1 MDYLIF
7 LTGLFL
13 LAAAGGCRI
22 LFREG
27 REPSRWPFL
36 GLALVSLGLM
46 MWSGILIFAL
56 GLGDGMTLV
65 RALLGAVFATSL
77 LGFCLSPLVHGH
89 RIGFILKWAM
99 MVGLFGWT
107 FVVGASDLRSY
118 WFSGPLVA
126 VALIGGWRFGT
137 IAMAFDRMKRSA
149 PRIVPALVL
158 AITTALCLL
167 PDAVEICYDVKGQG
181 AALERNIVLGGLVLA
196 TLCSI
201 AFCCIVWDAIYQAN
215 GAELSRNLL
224 RRRRIG
230 TSVILVATIFTIT
243 NGAWLAH
250 WLGNQARQQQITTL
264 LSALHL
270 AANNI
275 DSREVGQIQGK
286 PEEIQ
291 GQMFTGLRAKLLE
304 IRKAL
309 PANRFTYL
317 LGMRGKQLVFLV
329 DAEDPS
335 LVDTF
340 SPPGEPVRDFPK
352 RWGPELAGYS
362 TFSGPDRDEWG
373 VWCSAAVPILD
384 ANQKVVA
391 VLGVDYPATTWL
403 QPLAARRFAAMG
415 VTFSVALLLIT
426 LFGFHLT
433 SIETTLQVE
442 SLSERLSDAM
452 IAAEFDTWECFTKPF
467 TLNISDRIVSTLGWR
482 TNRTGP
488 SFRKVW
494 RQIHPEDRYQL
505 FSLVRPK
512 TEPNAATSESSS
524 EAEIRIKVADGRWV
538 WFMLRGRL
546 IQSHFDKDH
555 TATRLIGTI
564 LNIDERQRARLEI
577 DKQRRFA
584 QHVMESVPNGLAV
597 IGENG
602 IISYANP
609 AFIRLSRGTAE
620 SLAGKSL
627 DSLIA
632 NVDSTA
638 TAGDG
643 FEAILNCV
651 DGSLIPVQ
659 VFRARLSESQ
669 LDSGSILAVVDLTAA
684 KEAEQDLLRSR
695 AEANRLALVAKRTDN
710 AVVITDAVGRIE
722 WVNEGFTKISGY
734 GKDEVIGKTPGSI
747 LQMSGETNLA
757 RSYMREQINAGK
769 GYETETI
776 NYAKNGR
783 AYLVHIECQPL
794 LDPHGTLTGF
804 MALERDITQTRRS
817 SNLLEAIASINNTLL
832 SRRIEP
838 SVWGGILA
846 ALGTAANVDRCH
858 LLHIHPSAAGTR
870 DMSQIATWNAGGS
883 APEIQ
888 KEDCQN
894 LPFENSVFDRW
905 HREMAAG
912 REVHGLVTSLPLPEQ
927 APLLAKGIRS
937 LILVPILTGDRL
949 WGFLCFVACR
959 EDRVWASWEISIL
972 RSAATNIGLRQV
984 AQSESDALVLAR
996 DEAHSAARAA
1006 DKANLAKSTFLAT
1019 MSHEIRTPL
1028 NAVIGMASLLETTPL
1043 NLQQQD
1049 FAETILNSSN
1059 FLLELINDILD
1070 YSRIESGKIDLDST
1084 PVPLSD
1090 LCREAFDV
1098 IRLGAAGK
1106 QIELIGRIAPQLPSR
1121 LIGDRAR
1128 IRQILVNLL
1137 SNAVKFTPAGF
1148 VSLTVDGH
1156 QISNGHWKL
1165 TLDVTDSGIG
1175 IAPDAIA
1182 KLFRPFVQEDSS
1194 TTRRFGGSGLG
1205 LAISKR
1211 LAEQM
1216 GGDITVTSVM
1226 GKGSTFSASFVLE
1239 PSLTDEPTPPPVSKL
1254 PGGEPLKILVVDDNE
1269 LNRRIL
1275 EETLASWGVA
1285 CHTAASGAQAI
1296 HSWTRSGPYDLV
1308 ITDHHM
1314 EEMDGI
1320 EMTRYFR
1327 SLPDAKHTRF
1337 SLLSSDSNYP
1347 AEIRALFDEVGSKP
1361 IWPSNLHGI
1370 LTRLIPGTVSTIT
1383 PASNA
1388 PNPLESVSLGNLKVL
1403 VAEDNPNNQ
1412 KVIRLL
1418 LRRLGIE
1425 PEIVDDGQQ
1434 AVDAVRA
1441 TAFDVIFLDLQMPVL
1456 DGLAACRAIRT
1467 LVLTTRPF
1475 IVALTANVFQEDRD
1489 AAAAAGMD
1497 DYLSKPIN
1505 LIRLREMF
1513 TTIIDS
1519 ISLPVS
1525 NP

>member
-27 REPSRWPFL
+27 REPFRSPFL
-36 GLALVSLGLM
+36 AVALVALGLQI
-46 MWSGILIFAL
+46 WSGILIFAL
-56 GLGDGMTLV
+56 GLGDGMTLL

-77 LGFCLSPLVHGH
+77 LGFCLSPLVQGH
-89 RIGFILKWAM
+89 RVGFILKWASM
-99 MVGLFGWT
+99 FALFVFT
-107 FVVGASDLRSY
+107 FVAGASDLRSY

-126 VALIGGWRFGT
+126 VAFAGGWRFAT
-137 IAMAFDRMKRSA
+137 IAKALDRTKRSA
-149 PRIVPALVL
+149 PRLVTALVL
-158 AITTALCLL
+158 AITASICLV
-167 PDAVEICYDVKGQG
+167 PDAVQICYDVEGQG
-181 AALERNIVLGGLVLA
+181 FSHARIVFLGGLILA

-201 AFCCIVWDAIYQAN
+201 AFCTILWETIYQSN
-215 GAELSRNLL
+215 RAELTRNLL

-230 TSVILVATIFTIT
+230 TTVILVAAIFTVT

-250 WLGNQARQQQITTL
+250 WLGNQAKQEQITTL

-270 AANNI
+270 GANNI
-275 DSREVGQIQGK
+275 DPQEVRLIQGDPAEVHGK
-286 PEEIQ
+286 T
-291 GQMFTGLRAKLLE
+291 FTGLRSKLLD

-309 PANRFTYL
+309 PGNRFTYL
-317 LGMRGKQLVFLV
+317 LGMRDGRLVFLV
-329 DAEDPS
+329 DAEDPANE
-335 LVDTF
+335 DDF
-340 SPPGEPVRDFPK
+340 SPPGEPVKDYPEK
-352 RWGPELAGYS
+352 WKPELAGNS
-362 TFSGPDRDEWG
+362 TFNGPDRDEWG
-373 VWCSAAVPILD
+373 VWFAAAVPILD
-384 ANQKVVA
+384 ANQNVVA
-391 VLGVDYPATTWL
+391 VLGVDYPVTTWL

-415 VTFSVALLLIT
+415 VTCSVALLLIA
-426 LFGFHLT
+426 LFGFHL
-433 SIETTLQVE
+433 SAIETTLRVE

-452 IAAEFDTWECFTKPF
+452 IAAEFDTWECFTNPF
-467 TLNISDRIVSTLGWR
+467 KLNISHRILTTLGWR
-482 TNRTGP
+482 TTRAGP

-494 RQIHPEDRYQL
+494 LHIHPEDRYQL
-505 FSLVRPK
+505 FNLVRPK
-512 TEPNAATSESSS
+512 TNPTAARTESSS
-524 EAEIRIKVADGRWV
+524 EAEIRIKVAGGRWV

-546 IQSHFDKDH
+546 IQSHFDKDQS
-555 TATRLIGTI
+555 ATRLVGTI
-564 LNIDERQRARLEI
+564 INIDERQRARLEI

-597 IGENG
+597 IGEDG

-609 AFIRLSRGTAE
+609 AFIRLARGATE
-620 SLAGKSL
+620 SLVGKPL

-643 FEAILNCV
+643 FEAVLTCL
-651 DGSLIPVQ
+651 DRSSIPVQ

-669 LDSGSILAVVDLTAA
+669 IDSGSILAVVDLTAA

-734 GKDEVIGKTPGSI
+734 GKDDVIGKTPGSI
-747 LQMSGETNLA
+747 LQRHGESDLA
-757 RSYMREQINAGK
+757 KSHMRDQMKAGK
-769 GYETETI
+769 GFETEI
-776 NYAKNGR
+776 LNYAKSGR

-794 LDPHGTLTGF
+794 VDTHGDLTGF

-817 SNLLEAIASINNTLL
+817 SNLLEAVGSINNTLL

-858 LLHIHPSAAGTR
+858 LFHVHPRHAGGTR

-883 APEIQ
+883 APQIQ
-888 KEDCQN
+888 RDDFQN
-894 LPFENSVFDRW
+894 LPFEDSVFDRW

-912 REVHGLVTSLPLPEQ
+912 REIHGLVSSFPLPEQ
-927 APLLAKGIRS
+927 APLLAQGVRS
-937 LILVPILTGDRL
+937 LIVVPILTGDQL
-949 WGFLCFVACR
+949 WGFLSFVSCH

-984 AQSESDALVLAR
+984 AQIESDALVLAR

-1043 NLQQQD
+1043 NTQQKD

-1070 YSRIESGKIDLDST
+1070 YSRIESGTIDLDSS
-1084 PVPLSD
+1084 PFPLSD

-1106 QIELIGRIAPQLPSR
+1106 QIELIGRIAPQLPAM
-1121 LIGDRAR
+1121 LVGDRAR

-1137 SNAVKFTPAGF
+1137 GNAVKFTPAGF
-1148 VSLTVDGH
+1148 VSLTVDG
-1156 QISNGHWKL
+1156 QPLADGQWKL

-1175 IAPDAIA
+1175 IAPEAIG

-1216 GGDITVTSVM
+1216 GGDITVRSAH
-1226 GKGSTFSASFVLE
+1226 GQGSTFSASFLLQ
-1239 PSLTDEPTPPPVSKL
+1239 PALTDNLPPPAVSKL
-1254 PGGEPLKILVVDDNE
+1254 PNGEPLKILVVDDNE

-1275 EETLASWGVA
+1275 EETLAGWGVS
-1285 CHTAASGAQAI
+1285 CHTAASAALAI
-1296 HSWTRSGPYDLV
+1296 QCWTRSGPYDLV

-1314 EEMDGI
+1314 EDMDGV

-1327 SLPDAKHTRF
+1327 TLPDARNTRF
-1337 SLLSSDSNYP
+1337 SLLSSESNYP
-1347 AEIRALFDEVGSKP
+1347 AEIRTLFDEVGSKP

-1370 LTRLIPGTVSTIT
+1370 LTRLFPGTVSATT
-1383 PASNA
+1383 PSSR
-1388 PNPLESVSLGNLKVL
+1388 PPDSSEPVSLGDLKIL

-1425 PEIVDDGQQ
+1425 PHIVDDGQQ
-1434 AVDAVRA
+1434 AADAVRA
-1441 TAFDVIFLDLQMPVL
+1441 NSYDVIFLDLQMPVM
-1456 DGLAACRAIRT
+1456 DGLAASRAIRG
-1467 LVLTTRPF
+1467 LDLAKRPY

-1497 DYLSKPIN
+1497 NYLSKPIN
-1505 LIRLREMF
+1505 LVRLREMF
-1513 TTIIDS
+1513 STIGDTTS
-1519 ISLPVS
+1519 SP
-1525 NP
+1525 P

>member
-36 GLALVSLGLM
+36 ALALVALGLM

-56 GLGDGMTLV
+56 GLGDVMTLV

-77 LGFCLSPLVHGH
+77 LGFCLSPLVQGH
-89 RIGFILKWAM
+89 RVGFILKWAS

-107 FVVGASDLRSY
+107 FVAGASDLRSF
-118 WFSGPLVA
+118 WFGGPLVA
-126 VALIGGWRFGT
+126 VAFIGGWRFGA
-137 IAMAFDRMKRSA
+137 IAKTLARTRRSA
-149 PRIVPALVL
+149 PRWVTALVL
-158 AITTALCLL
+158 AITTAFCLL
-167 PDAVEICYDVKGQG
+167 PDAVQICYDVKGQG
-181 AALERNIVLGGLVLA
+181 SSLERNAGLGGLILA

-201 AFCCIVWDAIYQAN
+201 AFCSILWDAIYQAN

-230 TSVILVATIFTIT
+230 TSVILVATIFTVT

-250 WLGNQARQQQITTL
+250 WLGNQARQEQITTL

-270 AANNI
+270 GANNI
-275 DSREVGQIQGK
+275 DFREVQRIQGK
-286 PEEIQ
+286 PEEAQ
-291 GQMFTGLRAKLLE
+291 GKTFTGLRSKLLE

-309 PANRFTYL
+309 PGNRFTYL
-317 LGMRGKQLVFLV
+317 LGLRDKQLVFLV
-329 DAEDPS
+329 DAENPAHK
-335 LVDTF
+335 DTF
-340 SPPGEPVRDFPK
+340 SPPGEAVKDFPQ

-362 TFSGPDRDEWG
+362 TFNGPDRDEWG
-373 VWCSAAVPILD
+373 VWYAGAVPILD
-384 ANQKVVA
+384 TNQKVVA

-415 VTFSVALLLIT
+415 VTFSVVLLLIT
-426 LFGFHLT
+426 LFGFHLS

-452 IAAEFDTWECFTKPF
+452 IAAEFDTWECFPKPF
-467 TLNISDRIVSTLGWR
+467 QLNISERIVTTLGWR
-482 TNRTGP
+482 TTRSGP
-488 SFRKVW
+488 SFRKLW

-505 FSLVRPK
+505 FNLVRPK
-512 TEPNAATSESSS
+512 AATAESSS

-546 IQSHFDKDH
+546 IESHFDKDH
-555 TATRLIGTI
+555 TATRLVGTI

-597 IGENG
+597 IGADG

-609 AFIRLSRGTAE
+609 AFIRLSRSTAE
-620 SLAGKSL
+620 SLAGKTL

-638 TAGDG
+638 TPGNG
-643 FEAILNCV
+643 FEAILNCL
-651 DGSLIPVQ
+651 DGSSIPVQ

-747 LQMSGETNLA
+747 LQTRGETNLA
-757 RSYMREQINAGK
+757 RSHMREQIHAGK
-769 GYETETI
+769 GFETEMI
-776 NYAKNGR
+776 NYAKSGR

-794 LDPHGTLTGF
+794 LDPRGTLTGF

-858 LLHIHPSAAGTR
+858 LLHLHPSAAGTR
-870 DMSQIATWNAGGS
+870 DMSQIATWEADGA
-883 APEIQ
+883 APEIP
-888 KEDCQN
+888 KDDWQN
-894 LPFENSVFDRW
+894 LAFENSVFDRW

-912 REVHGLVTSLPLPEQ
+912 REVHGPVTSFPLPEQ
-927 APLLAKGIRS
+927 APLLAKGVRS

-959 EDRVWASWEISIL
+959 EDRIWASWEISIL

-996 DEAHSAARAA
+996 DEAHNAARAA
-1006 DKANLAKSTFLAT
+1006 DQANLAKSTFLAT

-1043 NLQQQD
+1043 NTQQQD

-1137 SNAVKFTPAGF
+1137 SNAVKFTPTGF

-1175 IAPDAIA
+1175 IAPEAIA

-1216 GGDITVTSVM
+1216 GGDITVRSAT
-1226 GKGSTFSASFVLE
+1226 GKGSTFSASFVLA
-1239 PSLTDEPTPPPVSKL
+1239 PALADDTAPPPISKL
-1254 PGGEPLKILVVDDNE
+1254 PGGEPLIILVVDDNE

-1296 HSWTRSGPYDLV
+1296 HCWTRSGPYDLV

-1314 EEMDGI
+1314 EDMDGI

-1327 SLPDAKHTRF
+1327 TLPDAKNTRF

-1361 IWPSNLHGI
+1361 IWPSSLHGI
-1370 LTRLIPGTVSTIT
+1370 LTRLIPGTVSTLT
-1383 PASNA
+1383 PASQ
-1388 PNPLESVSLGNLKVL
+1388 PPDPLESVSLGNLKVL

-1441 TAFDVIFLDLQMPVL
+1441 IAFDVIFLDLQMPVL

-1467 LVLTTRPF
+1467 LELTTRPF

-1505 LIRLREMF
+1505 LVRLREMF
-1513 TTIIDS
+1513 TTIVDS
-1519 ISLPVS
+1519 ISLPA
-1525 NP
+1525 